1 MGSNRW
7 KGVVAALILLGGFY
21 CYYHS
26 HQGEVVATFN
36 YISSNQQQKYSD
48 ERVEFVYPAHW
59 QVNAEKVTG
68 GEVIHH
74 VVYRAENQQ
83 AMGYVQVW
91 TAIKPLEDFL
101 KESRNSAADGS
112 GVEKMSISPFKPENA
127 SYEGY
132 LLAYERKGLKNNF
145 VAREFFCQQN
155 KHIYRVSL
163 FVTKEHWNESYHQIF
178 DELVN
183 SFHIKNW

>member
-1 MGSNRW
+1 MKGNRW
-7 KGVVAALILLGGFY
+7 KGVLVALILLGGFF

-26 HQGEVVATFN
+26 HRGEVVATFN

-59 QVNAEKVTG
+59 HVSTEDVTG

-74 VVYRAENQQ
+74 VVYRTKDQQ

-101 KESRNSAADGS
+101 KESRSSAADGS
-112 GVEKMSISPFKPENA
+112 DFEKISIRPFKPEKS
-127 SYEGY
+127 SYDGY
-132 LLAYERKGLKNNF
+132 LLTYERSGLQNSF

-155 KHIYRVSL
+155 RHIYRVSL

-178 DELVN
+178 NELVN
-183 SFHIKNW
+183 SFHIKDW